1 MRMQISSTFLSL
13 TGGASATR
21 SARIRVSVTLCV
33 CLALLASGCGHSA
46 TQYLARGNQLFA
58 SGKYDDAIIN
68 YRNATK
74 KDPKSGEAFYRL
86 ALALLRTNK
95 VSDGYQSLLRAVD
108 LSPDNIPAKVELAN
122 ISLAAY
128 RQNPKHPAALY
139 DRAAKIA
146 DQLLASNAD
155 SVDGLRLKGA
165 IALTDNRAGQA
176 VEFFRHALQASSG
189 APDVETSLAEALL
202 RDNQP
207 EEGQKEA
214 LDAIAHHPEFG
225 PAYDLVYSQYI
236 LGKRWDDAESL
247 LKLRISKNPKD
258 AAAAIRLAGF
268 YAGRQKPEQAEQTI
282 DTLLARRDVFP
293 EADLLAGDFHVAT
306 RSFDQA
312 LADYQRGL
320 SRDKPREELY
330 QLRSAGVLAVLGR
343 RDEGLKT
350 INAALAKDPKNQ
362 TARALKTSILLEMRG
377 AQNLKDAGAI
387 ATDLAK
393 EAPGNARIQLLS
405 GQAALANAEFDAAA
419 ARFQQAARIETRS
432 LAPHLALSRLY
443 LLRRNF
449 PAMLEQANA
458 ALALNNRDQNA
469 RLYRVMA
476 LTLTGS
482 FATAETEAQ
491 QLAKDT
497 SNARPVEL
505 QLGIIA
511 LGQKKY
517 QVAEEHFEKL
527 YREGGQDVS
536 PLAGLVST
544 LMAEK
549 DSDRALALLEAQ
561 EKRTPDSLATEA
573 LTAATAQAAG
583 KFDLALAELQK
594 MAAQNPKSADVQIRI
609 AALQRKQGN
618 LLAAVEAYQRA
629 RQLDPQRKGISAA
642 IANTQGELGDTA
654 GAIENYRKALAE
666 SPDNAAILNNLAYV
680 LAESG
685 GDLKEAS
692 RLVTEGLRKAPDSP
706 SLKDTLGWVELQQGN
721 TAAALPLFS
730 SLARKQPDNVTFRY
744 HYAMA
749 LFRSGDRDGAKREL
763 ETALAKQPPP
773 PIEKDIRDL
782 LAQAR

>member
-1 MRMQISSTFLSL
+1 MRMPICSSSL
-13 TGGASATR
+13 TVGAAAGR
-21 SARIRVSVTLCV
+21 SAPVKVSIAICA
-33 CLALLASGCGHSA
+33 CMALLASGCGRSA
-46 TQYLARGNQLFA
+46 AQYLARGNQLFA
-58 SGKYDDAIIN
+58 SGKYEDAVLN
-68 YRNATK
+68 YRNAIK

-86 ALALLRTNK
+86 AQALFRTNK
-95 VSDGYQSLLRAVD
+95 VGDGYQSLLRAVE
-108 LSPDNIPAKVELAN
+108 LSPDDTTAKVELAN
-122 ISLAAY
+122 LSLAVY
-128 RQNPKHPAALY
+128 RQNSQHPAAFY
-139 DRAAKIA
+139 DRAVKIA

-165 IALTDNRAGQA
+165 IALTDNRPGQA
-176 VEFFRHALQASSG
+176 VEFFRHAVQASSG
-189 APDVETSLAEALL
+189 APDVETALAEALL

-207 EEGQKEA
+207 EEGLKEA

-236 LGKRWDDAESL
+236 LAKRWDDAESL

-258 AAAAIRLAGF
+258 AAALIRLAGF
-268 YAGRQKPEQAEQTI
+268 YAGRQRPDESEKTI
-282 DTLLARRDVFP
+282 DSLLARRDVFP
-293 EADLLAGDFHVAT
+293 QADLLAGDFHSAT
-306 RSFDQA
+306 RSFDKA

-320 SRDKPREELY
+320 SRDKPREEVY
-330 QLRSAGVLAVLGR
+330 QLRSAGVLAILGR

-350 INAALAKDPKNQ
+350 VNAVLAHDSKNQ
-362 TARALKTSILLEMRG
+362 IGRALKTSILLEMRG
-377 AQNLKDAGAI
+377 PQNVKDAGAI
-387 ATDLAK
+387 ANDLAK
-393 EAPGNARIQLLS
+393 EAPGSARIQLLS
-405 GQAALANAEFDAAA
+405 GQAALANGQFDTATT
-419 ARFQQAARIETRS
+419 RFQQAARIQPRAT
-432 LAPHLALSRLY
+432 APHLALSRLY

-458 ALALNNRDQNA
+458 ALALNNRDKDA

-476 LTLTGS
+476 LTLSGS
-482 FATAETEAQ
+482 YGTAETEAE

-527 YREGGQDVS
+527 YREGSEQDVS
-536 PLAGLVST
+536 SLAGLVST
-544 LMAEK
+544 LVAENN
-549 DSDRALALLEAQ
+549 SGRALDLLEAQ
-561 EKRTPDSLATEA
+561 EKRTPDSLPTEA

-609 AALQRKQGN
+609 AAVQRKEGN
-618 LLAAVEAYQRA
+618 LLGAVEAYQRV
-629 RQLDPQRKGISAA
+629 RQIDPQRKGISAA
-642 IANTQGELGDTA
+642 IASTQSELGDTT

-666 SPDNAAILNNLAYV
+666 NPDNAVIMNNLAYM
-680 LAESG
+680 LAQSG

-692 RLVTEGLRKAPDSP
+692 RLVSEGLRKAPDNP
-706 SLKDTLGWVELQQGN
+706 SLKDTLGWVEVQQGN
-721 TAAALPLFS
+721 TAAALPLLS
-730 SLARKQPDNVTFRY
+730 SLTRKQPDNATFLY
-744 HYAMA
+744 HYAVA
-749 LFRSGDRDGAKREL
+749 LLRSGDRDGAKREL
-763 ETALAKQPPP
+763 ETALAKQPPA